1 MNYKRLLKR
10 KLLLLF
16 GDVLIV
22 FLSIIFAY
30 SVRFNLSFNRWK
42 FNKYIYIWIILSLA
56 YVFCFYLFDQYNIR
70 TRFTSSRSILLYIG
84 SLISVALIITAIFYA
99 FPFKI
104 GRGIFFLSLMF
115 TSVFSFLWRNIYLS
129 VFSLAFPKRSVLL
142 INGGGEE
149 KELYNLLEEN
159 QDYEII
165 GILSDSLKER
175 EAGFPHLG
183 KIRELPTV
191 INDYRIDDIVTTL
204 EPISSD
210 ELIHGLVI
218 CKVKGISIYD
228 FPTFYEILEEKL
240 PVLRVKEK
248 WFLYSNGFD
257 RLGDRLYRRFKRF
270 LDILI
275 SLIILLISLPLGLI
289 ILISIK
295 IDSKGPVF
303 YTQERLGKNEKA
315 FRLLK
320 FRTMKKNAESEEP
333 RWAEINDKR
342 ITRVGRILRKLRFD
356 ELPQLINIFKG
367 DMSVIGPRPER
378 QFFIKK
384 LKEEI
389 PFYSLRFSV
398 NPGLTGWAQV
408 NYRYASSK
416 EDAIEKLRFDLYY
429 IKNMSFFLDIRILLR
444 TVRIILFGMGR

>member
-1 MNYKRLLKR
+1 MNYRRLLKR

-30 SVRFNLSFNRWK
+30 SVRFNLSFYRWK
-42 FNKYIYIWIILSLA
+42 FSKYIYIWIILSLV
-56 YVFCFYLFDQYNIR
+56 YVFCFYVFDQYNIR
-70 TRFTSSRSILLYIG
+70 TRFSSNRSILLYLG
-84 SLISVALIITAIFYA
+84 SLVSVTLIITAIFYA
-99 FPFKI
+99 FPFNI
-104 GRGIFFLSLMF
+104 GRGIFFLSLVF
-115 TSVFSFLWRNIYLS
+115 TSVFSFVWRNIYLS

-142 INGGGEE
+142 INGRGEE
-149 KELYNLLEEN
+149 KELSKRLKESH
-159 QDYEII
+159 DYEII
-165 GILSDSLKER
+165 GVLSDHSQEP
-175 EAGFPHLG
+175 EARFPYLG
-183 KIRELPTV
+183 EISDLPDV
-191 INDYRIDDIVTTL
+191 INNHRIDDIVTTL
-204 EPISSD
+204 EPTSRD
-210 ELIHGLVI
+210 DLIHGLVMG
-218 CKVKGISIYD
+218 KVKGISIYD

-240 PVLRVKEK
+240 PVLKVNER
-248 WFLYSNGFD
+248 WFLYSSGFD
-257 RLGDRLYRRFKRF
+257 RLSDRLYRRFKRF
-270 LDILI
+270 LDFVI
-275 SLIILLISLPLGLI
+275 SLGLLLISLPFGLI
-289 ILISIK
+289 ILIAIK

-303 YTQERLGKNEKA
+303 YVQERLGKNEKP

-320 FRTMKKNAESEEP
+320 FRTMKKNAENKEP
-333 RWAEINDKR
+333 KWAEVNDKR
-342 ITRVGRILRKLRFD
+342 VTRVGRILRKTRLD

-378 QFFIKK
+378 EFFIRK
-384 LKEEI
+384 LEEEI

-416 EDAIEKLRFDLYY
+416 EDALEKLKYELYY